1 MIMCV
6 VPGLYVHA
14 QQAGNP
20 PLDIIDVAVAIA
32 LGGGGAIPGR
42 LCDVGNRLA
51 CNAAF

>member
-1 MIMCV
+1 MLMCV
-6 VPGLYVHA
+6 APGRHFQS

-20 PLDIIDVAVAIA
+20 PLDIVNVAVAIA